1 MIKQQFFARVAPMA
15 ERYVL
20 PQARWAD
27 EVLTSPVRP
36 GRIDR
41 LVERLRGV
49 LLAGTERGA
58 ATVTGA
64 GLAIKT

>member
-1 MIKQQFFARVAPMA
+1 MA
-15 ERYVL
+15 ERYVA

-27 EVLTSPVRP
+27 EILTSPVRP

-49 LLAGTERGA
+49 LLAGTERRAGTLA
-58 ATVTGA
+58 GA
-64 GLAIKT
+64 GLAMKT